1 MVDVNNLLSS
11 QNYLNWSMLNK
22 FYGKPQMSTP
32 DDPVIHSPP
41 SLGGQLMNG
50 FNPALTPAKMEEGMA
65 AACAS
70 PDASGIDPNS
80 DGEARRRQKT
90 CRVCGDHAT
99 GYNFNVITCE
109 SCKAFFRRNALR
121 PKEFKCP
128 YSEDCEINAVSRRF
142 CQKCR
147 LRKCFAV
154 GMKKEWILNE
164 EQLRRRKNS
173 RLNNMANQQ
182 RQKQVRS
189 TPYFQLTSR
198 MRFAYPLM
206 SPAGSGASDS
216 PPSRPLGLMTGNQG
230 SPDAVSLLSALIL
243 VCEWVRFSLQYES
256 NMMMQQRLRSQL
268 PQTAMSGNKVV
279 DPSRQV
285 IISMDEYHSLVQ
297 RATRPGEDEPLSKR
311 PAYSP
316 SELVAPQ
323 PRSFQSPSSQMLP
336 VHNTSQ
342 IRAGIFHINS
352 IPTYTDLGAASSG
365 DLPKPTFTSNNYD
378 EGLAKMNMFFHNTIE
393 DALKIDS
400 PDDHSAS
407 ASAGVTS
414 STSTSSAN
422 LPLEQAE
429 TSGTSLSNTS
439 DKRLSY
445 QLNAA
450 ELQALDLVSI
460 LQIQEAFKGMNDPME
475 QGRQKTSFLKNEKS
489 PADIM
494 NIMDVTMRRF
504 VKMAKKLP
512 AFNDLS
518 QDGKFA
524 LLKGGMIEMLTVR
537 GVRRFDSS
545 SGSWTTPTLK
555 ESCEV
560 SINMFDQLNADVR
573 SEQKM
578 RFLQFFKIFHED
590 IRSNDLVISMIMLI
604 VLFSPRDC
612 ITDPEDRRIIARH
625 HEQFCALL
633 NRYLESLYGDD
644 AHKLNEQLP
653 TALRMLRE
661 ISASCGMLFLGTVNT
676 SEAEPLPREFFKV
689 E

>member
-182 RQKQVRS
+182 RQKQELARQHAAVKAMTS
-189 TPYFQLTSR
+189 PLSISPMVDAQFQLGALSGR
-198 MRFAYPLM
+198 GGIPPLVSPAGQYPLM

-243 VCEWVRFSLQYES
+243 VS
-256 NMMMQQRLRSQL
+256 
-268 PQTAMSGNKVV
+268 
-279 DPSRQV
+279 
-285 IISMDEYHSLVQ
+285 
-297 RATRPGEDEPLSKR
+297 
-311 PAYSP
+311 
-316 SELVAPQ
+316 
-323 PRSFQSPSSQMLP
+323 
-336 VHNTSQ
+336 
-342 IRAGIFHINS
+342 
-352 IPTYTDLGAASSG
+352 ASSLAVTTDG
-365 DLPKPTFTSNNYD
+365 DFREQGCGS
-378 EGLAKMNMFFHNTIE
+378 I
-393 DALKIDS
+393 
-400 PDDHSAS
+400 
-407 ASAGVTS
+407 TS
-414 STSTSSAN
+414 S
-422 LPLEQAE
+422 E
-429 TSGTSLSNTS
+429 
-439 DKRLSY
+439 
-445 QLNAA
+445 
-450 ELQALDLVSI
+450 
-460 LQIQEAFKGMNDPME
+460 
-475 QGRQKTSFLKNEKS
+475 
-489 PADIM
+489 
-494 NIMDVTMRRF
+494 
-504 VKMAKKLP
+504 
-512 AFNDLS
+512 
-518 QDGKFA
+518 
-524 LLKGGMIEMLTVR
+524 
-537 GVRRFDSS
+537 
-545 SGSWTTPTLK
+545 
-555 ESCEV
+555 
-560 SINMFDQLNADVR
+560 
-573 SEQKM
+573 
-578 RFLQFFKIFHED
+578 H
-590 IRSNDLVISMIMLI
+590 
-604 VLFSPRDC
+604 
-612 ITDPEDRRIIARH
+612 
-625 HEQFCALL
+625 
-633 NRYLESLYGDD
+633 
-644 AHKLNEQLP
+644 
-653 TALRMLRE
+653 
-661 ISASCGMLFLGTVNT
+661 
-676 SEAEPLPREFFKV
+676 
-689 E
+689 

>member
-1 MVDVNNLLSS
+1 
-11 QNYLNWSMLNK
+11 MLNK

-182 RQKQVRS
+182 RQKQELARQHAAVKAMTS
-189 TPYFQLTSR
+189 PLSISPMVDAQLGALSGR
-198 MRFAYPLM
+198 GGIPPLVSPAGQYPLM

-230 SPDAVSLLSALIL
+230 SPDA
-243 VCEWVRFSLQYES
+243 LQYES

-316 SELVAPQ
+316 SDLVAPQ

-342 IRAGIFHINS
+342 IRAG

-450 ELQALDLVSI
+450 ELQALDL
-460 LQIQEAFKGMNDPME
+460 IQEAFKGMNDPME

>member
-41 SLGGQLMNG
+41 SLSGQLMNG
-50 FNPALTPAKMEEGMA
+50 FNPTLTPAKMEEGMA

-70 PDASGIDPNS
+70 PDVGGIDPNS

-182 RQKQVRS
+182 RQKQELARQHAAVKAMTS
-189 TPYFQLTSR
+189 PLSISPMVDAQLGALSGR
-198 MRFAYPLM
+198 GGIPPLVSPAGQYPLM

-230 SPDAVSLLSALIL
+230 SPDA
-243 VCEWVRFSLQYES
+243 YES

-268 PQTAMSGNKVV
+268 PQTNMAGSKVV

-297 RATRPGEDEPLSKR
+297 RATRPGEDEPLAKR
-311 PAYSP
+311 AAYSP
-316 SELVAPQ
+316 TDLVAPQ
-323 PRSFQSPSSQMLP
+323 PRSFQSPTSQMLP
-336 VHNTSQ
+336 VHNVSQ
-342 IRAGIFHINS
+342 IRAG

-365 DLPKPTFTSNNYD
+365 DLPKPSFTTTNYD
-378 EGLAKMNMFFHNTIE
+378 EGLEKMNMFFHNTIE

-400 PDDHSAS
+400 PEDHSAS
-407 ASAGVTS
+407 AGVAS
-414 STSTSSAN
+414 STSASSGSQAV
-422 LPLEQAE
+422 EAE
-429 TSGTSLSNTS
+429 TSGTSSSNTS

-445 QLNAA
+445 QLNSA
-450 ELQALDLVSI
+450 ELQALDLV
-460 LQIQEAFKGMNDPME
+460 QEAFKGMNDPME
-475 QGRQKTSFLKNEKS
+475 QGRQKMSFLKNEKS

-512 AFNDLS
+512 AFNELS

-524 LLKGGMIEMLTVR
+524 LLKGSMIEMLTVR

-545 SGSWTTPTLK
+545 SGAWTTPTLK

-590 IRSNDLVISMIMLI
+590 IRSNELVISMIMLI

-625 HEQFCALL
+625 HEQYCALL

-661 ISASCGMLFLGTVNT
+661 ISASCGVLFLGTVNT

>member
-41 SLGGQLMNG
+41 SLSGQLMNG

-80 DGEARRRQKT
+80 DGT
-90 CRVCGDHAT
+90 
-99 GYNFNVITCE
+99 I
-109 SCKAFFRRNALR
+109 FFQ
-121 PKEFKCP
+121 EFKCP

-182 RQKQVRS
+182 RQKQELARQHAAVKAMTS
-189 TPYFQLTSR
+189 PLSISPMVDAQLGALSGR
-198 MRFAYPLM
+198 GGMPPLVSPAGQYPLM

-216 PPSRPLGLMTGNQG
+216 PPSRPLGLMAGSQG
-230 SPDAVSLLSALIL
+230 SPDA
-243 VCEWVRFSLQYES
+243 YES

-268 PQTAMSGNKVV
+268 PQATMSGNKVV

-323 PRSFQSPSSQMLP
+323 PRPFQSPSSQMLP
-336 VHNTSQ
+336 VHNISQ
-342 IRAGIFHINS
+342 IRAG

-365 DLPKPTFTSNNYD
+365 DLPKASFTSSNYE
-378 EGLAKMNMFFHNTIE
+378 EGLEKMNMFFHNTIE

-407 ASAGVTS
+407 ASVGVTS

-422 LPLEQAE
+422 PPHEAE
-429 TSGTSLSNTS
+429 TSGTSLSSSS

-450 ELQALDLVSI
+450 ELQALDL
-460 LQIQEAFKGMNDPME
+460 IQEAFKGMNDPME

>member
-1 MVDVNNLLSS
+1 MP
-11 QNYLNWSMLNK
+11 
-22 FYGKPQMSTP
+22 GT
-32 DDPVIHSPP
+32 
-41 SLGGQLMNG
+41 
-50 FNPALTPAKMEEGMA
+50 
-65 AACAS
+65 
-70 PDASGIDPNS
+70 
-80 DGEARRRQKT
+80 
-90 CRVCGDHAT
+90 
-99 GYNFNVITCE
+99 
-109 SCKAFFRRNALR
+109 
-121 PKEFKCP
+121 
-128 YSEDCEINAVSRRF
+128 
-142 CQKCR
+142 
-147 LRKCFAV
+147 
-154 GMKKEWILNE
+154 
-164 EQLRRRKNS
+164 
-173 RLNNMANQQ
+173 
-182 RQKQVRS
+182 
-189 TPYFQLTSR
+189 
-198 MRFAYPLM
+198 
-206 SPAGSGASDS
+206 
-216 PPSRPLGLMTGNQG
+216 
-230 SPDAVSLLSALIL
+230 
-243 VCEWVRFSLQYES
+243 
-256 NMMMQQRLRSQL
+256 
-268 PQTAMSGNKVV
+268 KVV

-297 RATRPGEDEPLSKR
+297 RASRPGEDEPLSKR

-323 PRSFQSPSSQMLP
+323 PRPFQSPSSQMLP
-336 VHNTSQ
+336 VPSMSQ
-342 IRAGIFHINS
+342 IRPGV
-352 IPTYTDLGAASSG
+352 PTYTDLGAASSG
-365 DLPKPTFTSNNYD
+365 DLPKPSFTSSSYD
-378 EGLAKMNMFFHNTIE
+378 EGMEKMNMFFHNTIE

-400 PDDHSAS
+400 PDDRSGSA
-407 ASAGVTS
+407 ASGIVTS
-414 STSTSSAN
+414 PTASSSAN
-422 LPLEQAE
+422 QPLEVRTGTSDNVDDLRWRTGDLGRSENALFQAE
-429 TSGTSLSNTS
+429 TSGTSVANTS

-450 ELQALDLVSI
+450 ELQALDLS
-460 LQIQEAFKGMNDPME
+460 
-475 QGRQKTSFLKNEKS
+475 EKS

-524 LLKGGMIEMLTVR
+524 LLKA
-537 GVRRFDSS
+537 
-545 SGSWTTPTLK
+545 WTTPTLN
-555 ESCEV
+555 ENAEV

-573 SEQKM
+573 NEQKM

-661 ISASCGMLFLGTVNT
+661 ISAACGMLFLGTVNT

>member
-50 FNPALTPAKMEEGMA
+50 FNPALTSAKMEEGMA

-182 RQKQVRS
+182 RQKQELARQHAAVKAMTS
-189 TPYFQLTSR
+189 PLSISPMVDAQLGALSGR
-198 MRFAYPLM
+198 GGIPPLVSPAGQYPLM
-206 SPAGSGASDS
+206 SPAGSGSSDS
-216 PPSRPLGLMTGNQG
+216 PPSRPLGLMPGSQG
-230 SPDAVSLLSALIL
+230 SPDA
-243 VCEWVRFSLQYES
+243 YDP

-268 PQTAMSGNKVV
+268 PQAPMPGSKVV

-297 RATRPGEDEPLSKR
+297 RATRPGEEEPLSKR

-316 SELVAPQ
+316 TELVAPQ
-323 PRSFQSPSSQMLP
+323 PRPFQAPSSQMLP
-336 VHNTSQ
+336 VPSLSQ
-342 IRAGIFHINS
+342 IRPVDSGV
-352 IPTYTDLGAASSG
+352 PTYTDLGAATSG
-365 DLPKPTFTSNNYD
+365 DLPKPSFTTGSYD
-378 EGLAKMNMFFHNTIE
+378 EGSAASGIVT
-393 DALKIDS
+393 S
-400 PDDHSAS
+400 PA
-407 ASAGVTS
+407 ATS
-414 STSTSSAN
+414 STS
-422 LPLEQAE
+422 LPLEAE
-429 TSGTSLSNTS
+429 TSGTSLANPS

-450 ELQALDLVSI
+450 ELQALDL
-460 LQIQEAFKGMNDPME
+460 IQEAFKGMNDPME
-475 QGRQKTSFLKNEKS
+475 SGRQKASFLKNEKT

-537 GVRRFDSS
+537 GVRRFDSN
-545 SGSWTTPTLK
+545 SGAWTTPTLN
-555 ESCEV
+555 ENAEV

-573 SEQKM
+573 NEQKM
-578 RFLQFFKIFHED
+578 RFLQFFKIFHDD

-661 ISASCGMLFLGTVNT
+661 ISTACGVLFLGTVNT

>member
-50 FNPALTPAKMEEGMA
+50 FNPTLTPAKMEEGMA

-70 PDASGIDPNS
+70 PDVGGIDPNS

-182 RQKQVRS
+182 RQKQELARQHAAVKAMTS
-189 TPYFQLTSR
+189 PLSISPMVDAQLGALSGR
-198 MRFAYPLM
+198 GGIPPLV
-206 SPAGSGASDS
+206 SPAG
-216 PPSRPLGLMTGNQG
+216 
-230 SPDAVSLLSALIL
+230 
-243 VCEWVRFSLQYES
+243 QYES

-268 PQTAMSGNKVV
+268 PQPNMPGSKVV

-297 RATRPGEDEPLSKR
+297 RATRPGEDEPLAKR
-311 PAYSP
+311 AAYSP
-316 SELVAPQ
+316 TDLVAPQ
-323 PRSFQSPSSQMLP
+323 PRTFQSPTSQMLP
-336 VHNTSQ
+336 IHNVSQ
-342 IRAGIFHINS
+342 IRAG
-352 IPTYTDLGAASSG
+352 IPTYTDLGAASSA
-365 DLPKPTFTSNNYD
+365 DLPKASFTTSNYED
-378 EGLAKMNMFFHNTIE
+378 SLEKMNLFFHNTIE

-400 PDDHSAS
+400 PEDHSAS
-407 ASAGVTS
+407 ASAGVAS
-414 STSTSSAN
+414 STSTSSGG
-422 LPLEQAE
+422 PQHE
-429 TSGTSLSNTS
+429 
-439 DKRLSY
+439 
-445 QLNAA
+445 
-450 ELQALDLVSI
+450 
-460 LQIQEAFKGMNDPME
+460 IQEAFKGMNDPME
-475 QGRQKTSFLKNEKS
+475 QGRQKLSFLKNEKS

-512 AFNDLS
+512 AFNELS

-524 LLKGGMIEMLTVR
+524 LLKGSMIEMLTVR
-537 GVRRFDSS
+537 GVRRFDSG
-545 SGSWTTPTLK
+545 SGAWTTPTLK

-573 SEQKM
+573 TEQKM

-590 IRSNDLVISMIMLI
+590 IRRNELVISMIMLI
-604 VLFSPRDC
+604 VMFSPRDC

-625 HEQFCALL
+625 HEQYCALL

-653 TALRMLRE
+653 AALRMLRE
-661 ISASCGMLFLGTVNT
+661 ISASCGVLFLGTVNT

>member
-50 FNPALTPAKMEEGMA
+50 FNPSLTPAKMEEGMA

-70 PDASGIDPNS
+70 PDVGGIDPNS

-182 RQKQVRS
+182 RQRQEQARQHAAVRAMTS
-189 TPYFQLTSR
+189 PLSISPMVDAQLGALSGR
-198 MRFAYPLM
+198 GGIPPLVSPAGQYPLT

-216 PPSRPLGLMTGNQG
+216 PPSRPIGLMTGNQG
-230 SPDAVSLLSALIL
+230 SPDA
-243 VCEWVRFSLQYES
+243 YES

-268 PQTAMSGNKVV
+268 PQATMPGSKVV

-297 RATRPGEDEPLSKR
+297 RATRPGEDEPLAKR
-311 PAYSP
+311 AAYSP
-316 SELVAPQ
+316 SDLVAPQ
-323 PRSFQSPSSQMLP
+323 PRPFQSPTTQMLP
-336 VHNTSQ
+336 VHNISQ
-342 IRAGIFHINS
+342 IRSG

-365 DLPKPTFTSNNYD
+365 DLPKPSFTSTNYE
-378 EGLAKMNMFFHNTIE
+378 EGLEKMNMFFHNTIE

-400 PDDHSAS
+400 PDDHSAA
-407 ASAGVTS
+407 ASAGVPS
-414 STSTSSAN
+414 STSTSSGGM
-422 LPLEQAE
+422 PLEGE
-429 TSGTSLSNTS
+429 TSGTSSSSTS

-445 QLNAA
+445 QLNSA
-450 ELQALDLVSI
+450 ELQALDL
-460 LQIQEAFKGMNDPME
+460 IQEAFKGMNDPME

-537 GVRRFDSS
+537 GVRRFDGS
-545 SGSWTTPTLK
+545 SGTWTTPTLK

-573 SEQKM
+573 SEQKL

-590 IRSNDLVISMIMLI
+590 IRSNDLVIDLIMLI

-633 NRYLESLYGDD
+633 YRYLESLYGDD

-661 ISASCGMLFLGTVNT
+661 ISSSCGMLFLGTVNT